1 MAPEP
6 SQRSRRHRSH
16 PRAQSQPRRH
26 ERSPSREPSRRRP
39 QHDVRPSFSPTRE
52 RSRER
57 RRPQQDA
64 QLRSKSRTPGSG
76 RGSRDSR
83 GKSVKRPRV
92 RFSMIESEGAA
103 EALTAKATRSGF
115 LRKQADNEPG
125 AWNRYYFVLK
135 PLTYL
140 LYYNSEEDETP
151 RGIIDLEYLTDI
163 KRNADCLQRAVG
175 GGDNCFRVSGKL
187 PRPTAE
193 QTAMGEVAKMRPL
206 YLDTDDDGE
215 AEKWMDAIR
224 NHRFSMKKDEQ
235 FFEMVHQLRDAEF
248 KAAQLEDTLQK
259 EGDTKTCLRVKAKTL
274 LQKMRA
280 VDSGNTDELPE
291 VNVEDLDDTAD
302 DMLAMLEGM
311 EDVLVN
317 FQAKLEQQKQELAQL
332 KAGTVSTRRNI
343 GFTQVIQRA
352 VSRRENTSFL
362 ELSEDEE
369 EETLAAIKSRRNRK
383 PREDPPVIQ
392 EKPQEKP
399 KEKVREKPKEK
410 PKETARDKPKEKI
423 REEPKERVREEP
435 PPSQDNVSDV
445 LAMWKAKKKK
455 TPSPP
460 KQPAPEDD
468 DDEEEDSRNYRNRT
482 MPRSVRGRTTAPETG
497 SAPQSARKYTSVQKR
512 RGSERSSEEDTA
524 SLDSTDDRESGEKLP
539 PGWVKHES
547 RGYPGT
553 YYYAHESGKVSW
565 EVPTEDM
572 AGGGDNNEAHHEDR
586 RNDPDEF
593 DEYDIHNEYDDHN
606 DLHDHDD
613 QEEEPDIYVETSAD
627 TSAEYLSE
635 YETDNEEAAG
645 ATTSAAYR
653 KKKPKPKSA
662 WTFKLPKLLPTNN
675 PTAAAP
681 PEAAASLSPIRRG
694 FNHHEF

>member
-1 MAPEP
+1 
-6 SQRSRRHRSH
+6 
-16 PRAQSQPRRH
+16 
-26 ERSPSREPSRRRP
+26 
-39 QHDVRPSFSPTRE
+39 
-52 RSRER
+52 
-57 RRPQQDA
+57 
-64 QLRSKSRTPGSG
+64 
-76 RGSRDSR
+76 
-83 GKSVKRPRV
+83 
-92 RFSMIESEGAA
+92 MIEAEGAA
-103 EALTAKATRSGF
+103 PSATAKATRCGF

-125 AWNRYYFVLK
+125 AWNEYYFVIK

-140 LYYNSEEDETP
+140 FYYNSKDDETP

-193 QTAMGEVAKMRPL
+193 QTASGEVPKMRPL
-206 YLDTDDDGE
+206 YLDTDDDDE

-224 NHRFSMKKDEQ
+224 NHRFSVKKDEQ
-235 FFEMVHQLRDAEF
+235 FFEMVHQLRDAELRI
-248 KAAQLEDTLQK
+248 AQLEEAAQK
-259 EGDTKTCLRVKAKTL
+259 EADLKRSLCVKAKTL

-291 VNVEDLDDTAD
+291 VDVDDLDDTAD

-317 FQAKLEQQKQELAQL
+317 LQTKLDQQKQEIAD
-332 KAGTVSTRRNI
+332 KAGTVSSRRNL
-343 GFTQVIQRA
+343 GFAQVIQRA

-369 EETLAAIKSRRNRK
+369 EETLAAIKSRRQRKPQPPVIEEKAVEKPKEKPKEKAKEK
-383 PREDPPVIQ
+383 PREKPQ
-392 EKPQEKP
+392 EKPKAKPQEKP
-399 KEKVREKPKEK
+399 KEK
-410 PKETARDKPKEKI
+410 A
-423 REEPKERVREEP
+423 REEAPAM
-435 PPSQDNVSDV
+435 DNVSDV

-455 TPSPP
+455 SPSPTRRSR
-460 KQPAPEDD
+460 PEDD
-468 DDEEEDSRNYRNRT
+468 EDEDSSRNRNR
-482 MPRSVRGRTTAPETG
+482 MPRSVRSMTTALETG
-497 SAPQSARKYTSVQKR
+497 SAPQSVRKYTTVQKS
-512 RGSERSSEEDTA
+512 RGSDRSSEEDTV

-539 PGWVKHES
+539 PGWTKHES

-565 EVPTEDM
+565 EVPTDDM
-572 AGGGDNNEAHHEDR
+572 VGSGRGNNDSHESHHSDHEDDR
-586 RNDPDEF
+586 VDHDDF
-593 DEYDIHNEYDDHN
+593 DVYNEYDTHE
-606 DLHDHDD
+606 DLHDHGHQD
-613 QEEEPDIYVETSAD
+613 EPDVYVESSVD
-627 TSAEYLSE
+627 TSTEYLSG
-635 YETDNEEAAG
+635 YETDEEATG

-675 PTAAAP
+675 NQAAP
-681 PEAAASLSPIRRG
+681 TEAAASLSPIRRG